1 MYTIGQIA
9 NIMGISKDKL
19 RYYEEKEIVT
29 PIQDDENNYRQY
41 GYKDIDNVLAIDFYR
56 SLDLEFKTIQKLC
69 KESDTKAI
77 KGILDDKH
85 NEIIQH
91 ITRLNNIE
99 IRIEKAKND
108 CSDIE
113 KHLNKYSIRPMPPIK
128 VLGQI
133 SDFRAY
139 EEFDVIHNNRN
150 QLAEE
155 PIFKSLKRHIIF
167 NEEGIQSNIML
178 VTKDTEVDNAA
189 GERDIVHYEKCLY
202 TIVEDG
208 VQYKDVMEDSF
219 IKGMQ
224 WVDAN
229 NYKHKGIVIIGMLLV
244 GYHEGILKS
253 YLEVY
258 VPIE

>member
-41 GYKDIDNVLAIDFYR
+41 GYKDIDNVLAIEFYR

-69 KESDTKAI
+69 KESDTKDI
-77 KGILDDKH
+77 KGILDEKH

-91 ITRLNNIE
+91 ITRLNNIAS
-99 IRIEKAKND
+99 RIEKAKND
-108 CSDIE
+108 CRNIE

-155 PIFKSLKRHIIF
+155 PITKSLKRHIIF

-178 VTKDTEVDNAA
+178 VTKDTEVDNAV
-189 GERDIVHYEKCLY
+189 GERDILHYEKCLY

-208 VQYKDVMEDSF
+208 LQYENVMEDSF

-229 NYKHKGIVIIGMLLV
+229 NYKHKGIVIIGMLLL